1 MFTFY
6 IIHNSENGGARNP
19 HDQNLKIQIDNLVEL
34 QDREIQEEDTNFRPI
49 LLINT
54 LCSSRHILNQPPPES
69 ISTYID

>member
-34 QDREIQEEDTNFRPI
+34 QDREIQE
-49 LLINT
+49 
-54 LCSSRHILNQPPPES
+54 
-69 ISTYID
+69 

>member
-49 LLINT
+49 LLIPCVV
-54 LCSSRHILNQPPPES
+54 LEIF
-69 ISTYID
+69 